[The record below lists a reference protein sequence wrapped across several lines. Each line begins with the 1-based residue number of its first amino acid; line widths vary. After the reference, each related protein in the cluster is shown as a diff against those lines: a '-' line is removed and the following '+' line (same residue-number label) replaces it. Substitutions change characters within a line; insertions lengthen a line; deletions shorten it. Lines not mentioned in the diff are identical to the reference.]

1 MTDFGEILRHI
12 REFGLFQK
20 LTLLALSF
28 PNLVQAF
35 IFESFLFVEF
45 DPDRHCN
52 TDWILSADPDL
63 SPEEQLNLTLPREED
78 GTFSRCRMFKPVDGN
93 ISTIREHGLN
103 EITGCQNGWVYIN
116 NMYDRTVV
124 TDFNLV
130 CDNAN
135 LVEVVQTVFMAG
147 VLIGSLI
154 FGPSAESYVNTMQTF
169 FFPLSSAALS
179 PNFYLYLAF
188 QLIVGVGA
196 GIFRPL
202 SGFGA
207 VGQCILAGLIYI
219 MRDWRVTQLI
229 TAAPLTLTVVYIWFI
244 PESARW
250 LLNRGKTEEAK
261 QLIMKA
267 AAINKR
273 TVPDYGHFLIM
284 FHQIGL
290 LLKQVGCSP
299 LWSLERM
306 QAVCI
311 CFRFTTTLVVYCLFF
326 NMANLALSIFLT
338 QFLFRAIEIPAH
350 TLNMWLLEV
359 FGRKK
364 LLIATI
370 LFGGISCILILA
382 VPQGKLQH
390 I

>member
-12 REFGLFQK
+12 GEFGLFQK

-124 TDFNLV
+124 TDVSKEFNLV

-135 LVEVVQTVFMAG
+135 LVEVIQTVFMAD
-147 VLIGSLI
+147 VFFSSFMLRNNHTHI
-154 FGPSAESYVNTMQTF
+154 PSMYIILSYQQGQM
-169 FFPLSSAALS
+169 SLS

-196 GIFRPL
+196 GGFR
-202 SGFGA
+202 
-207 VGQCILAGLIYI
+207 VNCIILCEY
-219 MRDWRVTQLI
+219 
-229 TAAPLTLTVVYIWFI
+229 
-244 PESARW
+244 S
-250 LLNRGKTEEAK
+250 
-261 QLIMKA
+261 
-267 AAINKR
+267 
-273 TVPDYGHFLIM
+273 
-284 FHQIGL
+284 
-290 LLKQVGCSP
+290 
-299 LWSLERM
+299 
-306 QAVCI
+306 
-311 CFRFTTTLVVYCLFF
+311 
-326 NMANLALSIFLT
+326 
-338 QFLFRAIEIPAH
+338 QFL
-350 TLNMWLLEV
+350 
-359 FGRKK
+359 
-364 LLIATI
+364 
-370 LFGGISCILILA
+370 
-382 VPQGKLQH
+382 
-390 I
+390 

>member
-12 REFGLFQK
+12 GEFGLFQK

-135 LVEVVQTVFMAG
+135 LVEVIQTVFMAG

-154 FGPSAESYVNTMQTF
+154 FGPS
-169 FFPLSSAALS
+169 
-179 PNFYLYLAF
+179 
-188 QLIVGVGA
+188 
-196 GIFRPL
+196 
-202 SGFGA
+202 
-207 VGQCILAGLIYI
+207 C
-219 MRDWRVTQLI
+219 
-229 TAAPLTLTVVYIWFI
+229 
-244 PESARW
+244 
-250 LLNRGKTEEAK
+250 
-261 QLIMKA
+261 
-267 AAINKR
+267 
-273 TVPDYGHFLIM
+273 
-284 FHQIGL
+284 
-290 LLKQVGCSP
+290 
-299 LWSLERM
+299 
-306 QAVCI
+306 
-311 CFRFTTTLVVYCLFF
+311 
-326 NMANLALSIFLT
+326 
-338 QFLFRAIEIPAH
+338 
-350 TLNMWLLEV
+350 
-359 FGRKK
+359 
-364 LLIATI
+364 
-370 LFGGISCILILA
+370 
-382 VPQGKLQH
+382 
-390 I
+390 

>member
-1 MTDFGEILRHI
+1 MIWIILRHI
-12 REFGLFQK
+12 GEFGLFQK

-35 IFESFLFVEF
+35 IFASFLFVEF
-45 DPDRHCN
+45 DPYRYCN

-93 ISTIREHGLN
+93 ISAIREHGLN

-135 LVEVVQTVFMAG
+135 LVEVIQTVFMAG

-154 FGPSAESYVNTMQTF
+154 FGPFAESFGRKRANQIPIVILF
-169 FFPLSSAALS
+169 VFIIAAALS

-196 GIFRPL
+196 GGFRVNCIIL
-202 SGFGA
+202 CEYSHGFGA

-219 MRDWRVTQLI
+219 MRDSRVTQLI

-273 TVPDYGHFLIM
+273 TVPDY
-284 FHQIGL
+284 
-290 LLKQVGCSP
+290 V
-299 LWSLERM
+299 
-306 QAVCI
+306 
-311 CFRFTTTLVVYCLFF
+311 FTTTLVVYCLFF

-359 FGRKK
+359 FGGKK

-390 I
+390 ISAKHYFLPCPFRKH